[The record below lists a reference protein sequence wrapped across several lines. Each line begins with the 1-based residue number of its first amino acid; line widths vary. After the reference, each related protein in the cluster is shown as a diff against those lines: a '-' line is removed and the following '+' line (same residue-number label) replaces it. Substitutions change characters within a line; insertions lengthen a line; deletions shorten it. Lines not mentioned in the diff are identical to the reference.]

1 MVEIFGV
8 TVPDIWIYII
18 SLIIALIIVL
28 LIVWAI
34 RRSRSNVR
42 KMEIE
47 VEKQK
52 LDILAKDIDA
62 KAKVH
67 PFTRLSAEQI
77 QTIRVVEDENN
88 LLELNN
94 YHKEKMVEIRLLKL
108 ENLVRQSKLDRMLLK
123 LDVEEKK
130 VK

>member
-1 MVEIFGV
+1 MDIFGV
-8 TVPDIWIYII
+8 TIPDIWIIY
-18 SLIIALIIVL
+18 LIIILGALIVVL
-28 LIVWAI
+28 LIIWAI
-34 RRSRSNVR
+34 RHSQTKVR
-42 KMEIE
+42 KLEIE
-47 VEKQK
+47 VERQK
-52 LDILAKDIDA
+52 LDILAKDLDA

-67 PFTRLSAEQI
+67 PFTRLSTEQI

-94 YHKEKMVEIRLLKL
+94 YAKEKMVEIRLLKL
-108 ENLVRQSKLDRMLLK
+108 ENLIRQAKLDRMLIK

>member
-1 MVEIFGV
+1 MEIFGV
-8 TVPDIWIYII
+8 TIPDI
-18 SLIIALIIVL
+18 LIIYLIIILGALIIVL
-28 LIVWAI
+28 LIIWAI
-34 RRSRSNVR
+34 RHSQTKVR
-42 KMEIE
+42 KLEIE

-52 LDILAKDIDA
+52 LDILAKDLDA
-62 KAKVH
+62 KAKEH

-94 YHKEKMVEIRLLKL
+94 YAKEKMVEIRLLKL
-108 ENLVRQSKLDRMLLK
+108 ENLIRQAKLDRMLIK